1 MSYIDRI
8 RALDEYLE
16 TNSLSPEAQLIY
28 YKLLSLFN
36 KARWP
41 ESVQVEN
48 SRLQALCSIDNERTF
63 RRHKDKL
70 VATGL
75 VGFIKGRMG
84 SPNRYTLPG
93 YKPAPDPE
101 PQPEE
106 PAPAPAPKKKPA
118 KKSAPK
124 KSAPVFVPPTKDEV
138 RAYCRSRVSPVDPD
152 YFWEYFNASDW
163 MDKNGKPVLNW
174 KGKLVT
180 WEKFSSPVQQQ
191 REEPV
196 APPKELK
203 GHLVTRVDAFGRKR
217 TVWVEDD

>member
-1 MSYIDRI
+1 MSYIDYI

-41 ESVQVEN
+41 ESIQVDNE
-48 SRLQALCSIDNERTF
+48 RLQAMCGVDADRSF
-63 RRHKDKL
+63 RRHRDKL
-70 VATGL
+70 VEAGF
-75 VGFIKGRMG
+75 VQFIKGRPG

-93 YKPAPDPE
+93 YKAPPA

-124 KSAPVFVPPTKDEV
+124 KSAPVVFVPPTKDEV
-138 RAYCRSRVSPVDPD
+138 VEYCRSRVSPVDPN
-152 YFWEYFNASDW
+152 YFWEYFNASGWVDS
-163 MDKNGKPVLNW
+163 KGNAVQNW
-174 KGKLVT
+174 KSKLVT
-180 WEKFSSPVQQQ
+180 WERFTAPSQSVNYD
-191 REEPV
+191 EPCR
-196 APPKELK
+196 PPQEPK